1 MAERIYVVAY
11 DISSQKRWRRVF
23 RTMEG
28 YGEWLQLS
36 IFQCRLSAKQH
47 MEMIAKLS
55 EHINHDQDHVLILDI
70 GPANAVEPRVT
81 SLGKKFDVVEHK
93 PIIV

>member
-11 DISSQKRWRRVF
+11 DISSRRRWRRVF

-28 YGEWLQLS
+28 YGERLQLS
-36 IFQCRLSAKQH
+36 LFQCRLSAKQH
-47 MEMIAKLS
+47 MKMIAKLS
-55 EHINHDQDHVLILDI
+55 DLINHDQDHVVILDI
-70 GPANAVEPRVT
+70 GPANAVEPRVR
-81 SLGKKFDVVEHK
+81 SLGKKFDVVEHA